1 MVTYYD
7 YIIVGGGPSG
17 LSMCQLL
24 LKTGKSVLLLE
35 GENSLGG
42 CHRVARVRGKFT
54 EHAPRIYS
62 SAYTNLS
69 ALFQDMGFTFDDVF
83 TRYNF
88 TITSIGSKS
97 IKSMQFN
104 ELFHF
109 FTAFLNLVLDPDY
122 GQNTTMSFFMKQHHF
137 TRESQDYIDRL
148 CRLVDGGTSSN
159 SSLNQFLSI
168 FNQQALR
175 KLYQPR
181 CPNDSEMGFV
191 TRWYNFLTHFSNV
204 TIKLNSRL
212 TQVLPRENKIIINSE
227 DGYYYKRLV
236 LAISPYN
243 IQELLPI
250 YPSEYISNTKYIDY
264 ISIAFYWKDRVD
276 LPPVYGFSNSDWGL
290 VYIIL
295 SDYFKPER
303 GTLITTVITI
313 LDKPSKR
320 TGLTANQTVDLV
332 ALKHEIKL
340 QLFDALKSPTPIPEP
355 SSITLYPELSYN
367 SKLKGWCNRDT
378 VSFFKACGEPY
389 IPNQV
394 GNYKGIFN
402 VGYQNGHHTYNFNS
416 IEAAVSNGIFLAS
429 ALEPGLDVP
438 VSKPLTT
445 VVDLVYYTLLGV
457 YLASILIAFKYN
469 VTSPAYYIFLIF
481 FTLIFCSRVKMNLQ

>member
-1 MVTYYD
+1 MYD
-7 YIIVGGGPSG
+7 YIIIGGGPSG

-62 SAYTNLS
+62 SAYANLS
-69 ALFQDMGFTFDDVF
+69 ALFKDMGFTFDDVF

-88 TITSIGSKS
+88 SITSIGSKS
-97 IKSMQFN
+97 IKSLEFR
-104 ELFHF
+104 EVFHF
-109 FTAFLNLVLDPDY
+109 FIAFINFTLDPNY
-122 GQNTTMSFFMKQHHF
+122 GQNTTLQSFMNKHQF
-137 TRESQDYIDRL
+137 TPASRDYIDRL

-159 SSLNQFLSI
+159 TSVNQFLEI
-168 FNQQALR
+168 FNQQGLR

-181 CPNDSEMGFV
+181 SPTDSENGFV
-191 TRWYNFLTHFSNV
+191 TRWYNNFLSKFSNV

-212 TQVLPRENKIIINSE
+212 TQVLPHENKIIINSK
-227 DGYYYKRLV
+227 DSYYYKRLI
-236 LAISPYN
+236 LAMSPYN

-250 YPSEYISNTKYIDY
+250 YPSDYIANTKYIDY
-264 ISIAFYWKDRVD
+264 VSIAFYWKDRLD
-276 LPPVYGFSNSDWGL
+276 LPRVYGFSNSDWGL

-313 LDKPSKR
+313 LDKPSER
-320 TGLTANQTVDLV
+320 TGLTANQTADLV

-340 QLFDALKSPTPIPEP
+340 QLFDSLQSPTPIPEP

-367 SKLKGWCNRDT
+367 SKLKKWCNRDT

-394 GNYKGIFN
+394 GEYKGIFN

-416 IEAAVSNGIFLAS
+416 IEAAVSNSLFLAS

-457 YLASILIAFKYN
+457 YLASIFIAVKYN
-469 VTSPAYYIFLIF
+469 VTSPVYYLFLIVY
-481 FTLIFCSRVKMNLQ
+481 TLFLCYRVNS